1 MVFISRTAS
10 DAEIIETIIP
20 WIDALAREE
29 YESVFENLGY
39 AMAYQFD
46 LSGPDCIR
54 HMITSYR
61 SQLLFP
67 NETSF
72 KVSQW
77 ENADGGNESPAK
89 IVTRYKQNSINIIGS
104 CTIDLPVNGRWSDLS
119 AQFVWMESKN
129 SDEGCILALE
139 DLNFPEQ
146 YDENE

>member
-10 DAEIIETIIP
+10 DAEIIEAIIP

-46 LSGPDCIR
+46 LPGPDCIC

-61 SQLLFP
+61 SRLLFP
-67 NETSF
+67 NDTSF
-72 KVSQW
+72 KVTPWQS
-77 ENADGGNESPAK
+77 AVGGNESPVK
-89 IVTRYKQNSINIIGS
+89 TVTRYERNSIGMVGS

-119 AQFVWMESKN
+119 AQFVWMEN
-129 SDEGCILALE
+129 RNVGEGCILSLE

-146 YDENE
+146 YDKDE